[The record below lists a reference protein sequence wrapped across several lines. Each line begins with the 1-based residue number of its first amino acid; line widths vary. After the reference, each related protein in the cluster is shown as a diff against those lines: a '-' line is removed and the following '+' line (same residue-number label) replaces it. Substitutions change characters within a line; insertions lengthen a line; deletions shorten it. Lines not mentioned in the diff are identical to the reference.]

1 MVDNDTCKPRGEVFE
16 KLIEDFLGHLKY
28 ERGYSE
34 NTISSYKRD
43 LVHFEKHLKQLHIS
57 SVISIT
63 RPIVSSFVTA
73 LVGMGLDPSSVE
85 RHIAALKSFFAYLI
99 REGQVKINPTS
110 DIKLPR
116 KSKRLPK
123 ALTMNEA
130 KNLVESPKS
139 IRDKAIMELLYAT
152 GIRASELISLTLN
165 DVNLDVGF
173 IKCFGKGG
181 KERIV
186 PMGAAAVSAVR
197 EYIDS
202 SRPKTESNIIFLDK
216 NKKQLTRQGLWFI
229 VKKYVK
235 LSGVRASA
243 STHTLRHSFA
253 THLLEKGA
261 DLRSVQEMLGHS
273 DISTTQIYTSV
284 SRERLKRIYHS
295 AHPRA

>member
-1 MVDNDTCKPRGEVFE
+1 M
-16 KLIEDFLGHLKY
+16 IEEFLSHLNF

-34 NTISSYKRD
+34 NTVSAYRRD
-43 LVHFEKHLKQLHIS
+43 LRQFEDHLKLQHVSSPANISRSHIS
-57 SVISIT
+57 SFIT
-63 RPIVSSFVTA
+63 K
-73 LVGMGLDPSSVE
+73 LMGMGMKASSIE
-85 RHIAALKSFFAYLI
+85 RHIAAIKSFFGYLI
-99 REGQVKINPTS
+99 REGKLSANPTA
-110 DIKLPR
+110 DIELPH
-116 KSKRLPK
+116 KSKKLPK
-123 ALTMNEA
+123 ALTMLEA
-130 KNLVESPKS
+130 SRLVEAPKS
-139 IRDKAIMELLYAT
+139 AKDRAILELLYAT

-165 DVNLDVGF
+165 DVNLNVGF

-186 PMGAAAVSAVR
+186 PMGASAISAVKR
-197 EYIDS
+197 YIATE
-202 SRPKTESNIIFLDK
+202 RPKVESEILFLDRS
-216 NKKQLTRQGLWFI
+216 KKKLTRQGLWFI

-235 LSGVRASA
+235 QSGVRGSA

-284 SRERLKRIYHS
+284 SRERLKKIYHS

>member
-1 MVDNDTCKPRGEVFE
+1 MTE
-16 KLIEDFLGHLKY
+16 KLTEEFLSHLKY

-34 NTISSYKRD
+34 NTISSYRRD
-43 LVHFEKHLKQLHIS
+43 LVHFMNHLKQNNISAIS
-57 SVISIT
+57 SVT
-63 RPIVSSFVTA
+63 RPLISSFVTE
-73 LVGMGLDPSSVE
+73 LVQMGLDASSVE
-85 RHIAALKSFFAYLI
+85 RHIAAVKSFFAYLA
-99 REGQVKINPTS
+99 REGHVNMNPTS
-110 DIKLPR
+110 DIRLPKKSR
-116 KSKRLPK
+116 KLPK

-130 KNLVESPKS
+130 KILVESPK
-139 IRDKAIMELLYAT
+139 IARDKAIIELLYAT
-152 GIRASELISLTLN
+152 GIRASELINLSLD

-186 PMGAAAVSAVR
+186 PIGGAAISAVR
-197 EYIDS
+197 EYVQS
-202 SRPKTESNIIFLDK
+202 SRPKTESNILFLDRS
-216 NKKQLTRQGLWFI
+216 KKHLTRQGLWFI
-229 VKKYVK
+229 VKKYVR

-284 SRERLKRIYHS
+284 SRERLKKIYHS